1 MIEIEWNEKKINRF
15 EKKMED
21 ILKELPNSAKTG
33 VEDALK
39 NLQKKALDKKR
50 GSKDEKMIPVEI
62 VDFDKMKVVGR
73 VYTDKD
79 LFSYASFLEF
89 GTGTKAEL
97 EHIGTTKTF
106 IESGYQYWLLP
117 VEKVDRKFA
126 PERMIKI
133 KGNMFYIM
141 YATRPYPF
149 MRPASF
155 SSRKENAELI
165 KKKIA
170 YMLKEVLK

>member
-1 MIEIEWNEKKINRF
+1 MIEIEWNEKKLNRF
-15 EKKMED
+15 EKKMGN
-21 ILKELPNSAKTG
+21 ILSELPNSAKSG

-39 NLQKKALDKKR
+39 NLQKKALDNKR

-126 PERMIKI
+126 PERMINI

>member
-1 MIEIEWNEKKINRF
+1 MIEIEWNEKKLNRF
-15 EKKMED
+15 EKKMEN
-21 ILKELPNSAKTG
+21 ILSELPNSAKSG

-39 NLQKKALDKKR
+39 NLQKKALDNKR

-89 GTGTKAEL
+89 GTGTEAEL

-106 IESGYQYWLLP
+106 IESGYRYWLLP
-117 VEKVDRKFA
+117 VEKIDRKFA
-126 PERMIKI
+126 PERMINI